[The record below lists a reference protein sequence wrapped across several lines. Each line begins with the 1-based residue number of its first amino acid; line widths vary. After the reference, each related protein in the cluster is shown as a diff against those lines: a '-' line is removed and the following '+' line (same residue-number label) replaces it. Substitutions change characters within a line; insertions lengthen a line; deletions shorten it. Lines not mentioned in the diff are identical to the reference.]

1 MLGLLLEFVASIMAA
16 VLVIGALIFI
26 VRLVAPGPEHW
37 NRKWGKYYTTDE
49 EREKAEKHDRSER
62 WKKL

>member
-1 MLGLLLEFVASIMAA
+1 MLLLLEFVANIAA
-16 VLVIGALIFI
+16 AFLVIGILLFV

-37 NRKWGKYYTTDE
+37 NRKWGKYYTTE
-49 EREKAEKHDRSER
+49 EEQEKIEKHDRSER